1 MGIFGSSEESIETKT
16 IDSNGQVNN
25 NIIVQEAR
33 DTHSQMMLSEKLL
46 TGTYIL
52 IGLEIV
58 KIVIC
63 SISAYRRHVKKKYSS
78 NQKNEGQ

>member
-52 IGLEIV
+52 ICLEIIKV
-58 KIVIC
+58 VIC
-63 SISAYRRHVKKKYSS
+63 SVSAYRRHIKKKYS
-78 NQKNEGQ
+78 KKEGQ

>member
-52 IGLEIV
+52 IGLEIIKV
-58 KIVIC
+58 VIC
-63 SISAYRRHVKKKYSS
+63 SFSAYRRHIKKKYS
-78 NQKNEGQ
+78 KTEGQ